1 MREGGP
7 PRYTQPMIKLMAFL
21 ACGMLFAA
29 PSRAQEEGEE
39 APPAEE
45 AAIVAPPE
53 ASAPARRT
61 APAFR
66 PGARK
71 ASPTPSSSG
80 GGGGGGGGFIE
91 RDSEPGDGR
100 ALGGAGIGR
109 GQADDAPP
117 PFSPTA
123 AAPAGGASAGG
134 GDAQAIDIGDLP
146 TIGQL
151 VPGGGGPGRPVVHL
165 LGGKKWAIRMKH
177 KGPGRGAFPMLLGGT
192 NGDLTGNGKYKYK
205 AAFSKQKGVVSGA
218 GALCVVEMHNAA
230 YTTCQQP
237 CSMKWELR
245 FGTPPKERKWRD
257 ICELDNDTLYYL
269 NVEPVGGGCT
279 GSPAQGHGCPLVMEM
294 ANGGVQV
301 LDP

>member
-1 MREGGP
+1 
-7 PRYTQPMIKLMAFL
+7 MIKLMAFL

-45 AAIVAPPE
+45 AAIEAPSE
-53 ASAPARRT
+53 APAPARRT

-66 PGARK
+66 PAARK

-80 GGGGGGGGFIE
+80 GGGGGGGGGFIE
-91 RDSEPGDGR
+91 RDSESGDGR

-123 AAPAGGASAGG
+123 AAPAGGASGG
-134 GDAQAIDIGDLP
+134 GKDFQVIDIGDLP

-177 KGPGRGAFPMLLGGT
+177 KGSGVANFPTLLGGT
-192 NGDLTGNGKYKYK
+192 NGDLTGNGKYSYK
-205 AAFSKQKGVVSGA
+205 AAFSKNKGVVSGS
-218 GALCVVEMHNAA
+218 GALCVVPMTNAS
-230 YTTCQQP
+230 YVTCQQP
-237 CSMKWELR
+237 CSMHWEIV
-245 FGTPPKERKWRD
+245 FGAPMKDRKWKETCYLENNQ
-257 ICELDNDTLYYL
+257 IYYL
-269 NVEPVGGGCT
+269 NIEPSGGGCT